1 MLVARQSSALPCAK
15 RASVFLS
22 EEVGLMT
29 GALRQLWD
37 RVAHYRMPSQ
47 ERSPLNLGSGVA
59 AATDALLQE
68 IVAGVV
74 EGLGFRASMV
84 AVVGTQNGQDV
95 LSVRAFAYGSA
106 LSRLGWFDA
115 GKKLEGTILE
125 IGQRIA
131 GQQLIGN
138 YVSLDEME
146 NLGVRVI
153 RENRPFARTNS
164 VYDLFARRIDR
175 ETAEKL
181 QALAHLNAFVTVPFR
196 DGEGNLIGNLFAGTD
211 RLDVTD
217 QEIESL
223 RVFSR
228 MATVAIQNTQL
239 LEESEALLDELKR
252 KNSQLRALQDTVSA
266 LLESTLSEHRVLQ
279 RIVDGVVEGLGFR
292 AAMLAVIEHDED
304 GEQILPVRVF
314 SVHPSL
320 PGRRILEQGQRL
332 FGRQLL
338 GSRVN
343 VNEEA
348 KKENLGVRVILD
360 KRDFGLTSELRDLWY
375 PAATPRECEWTQR
388 ALGVKTFAT
397 VPFWRMDPRT
407 GEKELIGNLHVGTDR
422 EEITDDE
429 IEALR
434 TFALQASNA
443 IRNAEMYL
451 DTLRIS
457 AIASLT
463 SNMAHRLNGIIGK
476 VGGWVQQIQSK
487 ARGELDVAFLDDR
500 LERMNNSLA
509 EAAALVDSVRGKAK
523 EEVRIGPVD
532 VNGAVLE
539 ALKSADIPPGVAV
552 EKRLDKKLPEV
563 KAIRQHLVEA
573 FRVLISNAVGAMGD
587 SGRLMIVSRRVKD
600 SVEVSVED
608 TGGGIPENVKG
619 RLFAL
624 GTTTKERGLGYGL
637 WWTKTSL
644 GWVEGDIKVESEVGQ
659 GSTFTVS
666 LPIPG
671 ESAV

>member
-1 MLVARQSSALPCAK
+1 
-15 RASVFLS
+15 
-22 EEVGLMT
+22 MT

-37 RVAHYRMPSQ
+37 RVAHSRTPSQ
-47 ERSPLNLGSGVA
+47 ERLPLNLESEVA

-84 AVVGTQNGQDV
+84 AVVGTHNGQDV

-106 LSRLGWFDA
+106 LSELGWFDA

-125 IGQRIA
+125 IGQRVA
-131 GQQLIGN
+131 GQKLIGN

-181 QALAHLNAFVTVPFR
+181 QALAHLDAFVTVPFR
-196 DGEGNLIGNLFAGTD
+196 DSEGNLIGNLFAGTD
-211 RLDVTD
+211 RRDVTD

-228 MATVAIQNTQL
+228 MAAVAIQNTQL
-239 LEESEALLDELKR
+239 LEKSEALLDELTR

-292 AAMLAVIEHDED
+292 AAMLAVIERDEN

-332 FGRQLL
+332 FGRQLV
-338 GSRVN
+338 GSHVY
-343 VNEEA
+343 VNEEV

-388 ALGVKTFAT
+388 ALGVKMFAT

-443 IRNAEMYL
+443 IRNAEMHL

-457 AIASLT
+457 AMASLT

-476 VGGWVQQIQSK
+476 VSGWVQQIQSN
-487 ARGELDVAFLDDR
+487 ARDELDVAFLDDR

-509 EAAALVDSVRGKAK
+509 EAAALVDRVRGKAK
-523 EEVRIGPVD
+523 EDARIGPVD
-532 VNGAVLE
+532 VNGAILA
-539 ALKSADIPPGVAV
+539 ALKRADVPLGVTV

-573 FRVLISNAVGAMGD
+573 FGVLISNAVSAMGD
-587 SGRLMIVSRRVKD
+587 SGRLTIVSRRVKD
-600 SVEVSVED
+600 SVEVSIED
-608 TGGGIPENVKG
+608 TGGGIPDNVQG
-619 RLFAL
+619 RLFSL
-624 GTTTKERGLGYGL
+624 GTTTKDRGLGYGL

-644 GWVEGDIKVESEVGQ
+644 SWVEGDIKVESEVGK

-671 ESAV
+671 ESAVWP

>member
-1 MLVARQSSALPCAK
+1 
-15 RASVFLS
+15 
-22 EEVGLMT
+22 MT

-37 RVAHYRMPSQ
+37 RVTRSRASSR
-47 ERSPLNLGSGVA
+47 ERSPVDLESEVA

-74 EGLGFRASMV
+74 QGLGFRASMV
-84 AVVGTQNGQDV
+84 AVVGTDNGQDV

-106 LSRLGWFDA
+106 LSRLRWFDA

-153 RENRPFARTNS
+153 RENRSFARTNS

-211 RLDVTD
+211 KLDVTD
-217 QEIESL
+217 REIESL
-223 RVFSR
+223 RAFSK
-228 MATVAIQNTQL
+228 MATIAIQNAQL
-239 LEESEALLDELKR
+239 LQESETLRRERQARLEEVER
-252 KNSQLRALQDTVSA
+252 KNRHLQALRDTISA
-266 LLESTLSEHRVLQ
+266 LLESTLSEHKVLQ
-279 RIVDGVVEGLGFR
+279 SIVDGVVEGLGFR
-292 AAMLAVIEHDED
+292 AAMLAVIERDED

-314 SVHPSL
+314 SIHPSL

-332 FGRQLL
+332 FGKQVV
-338 GSRVN
+338 GSYVY
-343 VNEEA
+343 VNEEV
-348 KKENLGVRVILD
+348 KKENLGVRIILD

-375 PAATPRECEWTQR
+375 PAATPRECEWAQR
-388 ALGVKTFAT
+388 ALGVKMFAT
-397 VPFWRMDPRT
+397 APLWRMDPRT
-407 GEKELIGNLHVGTDR
+407 GERELIGNLHVGADR

-443 IRNAEMYL
+443 IRNAEMHL

-457 AIASLT
+457 AMASLT

-476 VGGWVQQIQSK
+476 VSGWVQQIRSN
-487 ARGELDVAFLDDR
+487 ARDELDVAFLDDR

-509 EAAALVDSVRGKAK
+509 EAAALVDRVREKAK
-523 EEVRIGPVD
+523 EDVRIGPVG
-532 VNGAVLE
+532 VNGAILA
-539 ALKSADIPPGVAV
+539 ALKRADIPLGVTV

-573 FRVLISNAVGAMGD
+573 FGVLISNAVGAMGD
-587 SGRLMIVSRRVKD
+587 SGRLTVVSRRVND
-600 SVEVSVED
+600 SVQISIED
-608 TGGGIPENVKG
+608 TGGGIPDNVQG
-619 RLFAL
+619 RLFTL
-624 GTTTKERGLGYGL
+624 GTTTKDRGLGYGL

-644 GWVEGDIKVESEVGQ
+644 AWVEGDIKVESELGK